1 MALGTATMG
10 LEECSCGT
18 EKSEMQVSRG
28 TVKWVGGFPSGLTV
42 KNPPANARGTVLI
55 PGLVRF
61 HIRCC
66 SVTQL
71 HVIFC
76 SPMNCSM
83 LGFPILYHL
92 PEFAQIHVH
101 QVGDAI

>member
-42 KNPPANARGTVLI
+42 KNLTANAGDASLI
-55 PGLVRF
+55 PDLERF
-61 HIRCC
+61 HIPRG
-66 SVTQL
+66 S
-71 HVIFC
+71 
-76 SPMNCSM
+76 
-83 LGFPILYHL
+83 
-92 PEFAQIHVH
+92 
-101 QVGDAI
+101 